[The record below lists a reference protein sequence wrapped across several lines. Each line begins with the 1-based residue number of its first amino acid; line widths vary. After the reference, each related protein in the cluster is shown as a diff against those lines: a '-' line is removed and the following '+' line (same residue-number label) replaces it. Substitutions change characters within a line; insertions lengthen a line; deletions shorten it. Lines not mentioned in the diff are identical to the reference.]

1 MWRKGITS
9 SLHAENQASPVPTH
23 AQERPGK
30 AQECSQEVRGH
41 QHRDKDE
48 PRRERA
54 LLRWEEG
61 LLFRHS
67 YTASY
72 PTVAYR
78 DLAQAMHHKITMII
92 ISLLG
97 PCRRGETD
105 YSTVSQPLTVYSLSI
120 VSPSHTPHTL
130 LSDQRRGQAWKKY
143 YFKYVN
149 TSDTRK
155 ITADYWQLKKKHLF
169 AVIFSTILFSC
180 FIEPRNSTGFA
191 GAFSS
196 FTGI

>member
-1 MWRKGITS
+1 MQAFITSGRLHILEAQKFLCQIFHYIPCSLCRSVFVHILRMWRKGINS

-30 AQECSQEVRGH
+30 AQECSQEVKGH

-105 YSTVSQPLTVYSLSI
+105 YSTVSQPLTV
-120 VSPSHTPHTL
+120 
-130 LSDQRRGQAWKKY
+130 
-143 YFKYVN
+143 
-149 TSDTRK
+149 
-155 ITADYWQLKKKHLF
+155 
-169 AVIFSTILFSC
+169 
-180 FIEPRNSTGFA
+180 
-191 GAFSS
+191 
-196 FTGI
+196 